1 MTQEQ
6 LQALRDQALAKVK
19 ADKESI
25 QLKSEVSR
33 LNSIIN
39 GSLGSA
45 IAAQE
50 ITAETSKFLN
60 GLIEDCTAIVADN
73 PSFNRTTREQRK
85 FNPSRVYN
93 FGSQVGNL
101 VGLLSGIQYSAA
113 DHKMLLLAHT
123 GLDEDLI
130 EQTLEAFGQ
139 TAYYSANHNI
149 VIPERPYD
157 ADKARALVE
166 MIEAKLNINID
177 KSKLTAATFSSAFE
191 LARINAETKR
201 AAAELATMKTINV
214 GA

>member
-25 QLKSEVSR
+25 QVKAEVNR

-45 IAAQE
+45 IATQE
-50 ITAETSKFLN
+50 LTAETSKFIN
-60 GLIEDCTAIVADN
+60 GLIEDCTHIVSST
-73 PSFNRTTREQRK
+73 PVFNKATREQRK
-85 FNPSRVYN
+85 FNPSRVYS

-101 VGLLSGIQYSAA
+101 VGLLSGIQYSAN
-113 DHKMLLLAHT
+113 DHKALLLAHT

-130 EQTLEAFGQ
+130 EQTLEAFGA
-139 TAYYSANHNI
+139 TAYYSTNHNI
-149 VIPERPYD
+149 VVPERPYD

-166 MIEAKLNINID
+166 MVEARLNINID
-177 KSKLTAATFSSAFE
+177 KSKITEATFRSSFE

-201 AAAELATMKTINV
+201 ASTELATMKTIDV